1 MTTVKFVL
9 LAIFATTLTAY
20 ISAPAFATTKAIKH
34 IDLPDITSYEEA
46 KEVFNQTTSELRKKN
61 KLDATELQEVHMITY
76 SLEKAVAYFS
86 KNMEGDQQVS
96 AKEIAELVELV
107 HVSAENNRASETK
120 VYMQEYFELA
130 NTYLEGL

>member
-1 MTTVKFVL
+1 MTTIKFVL

-46 KEVFNQTTSELRKKN
+46 KEVFNQTTSELREKN

-86 KNMEGDQQVS
+86 KNMAVS
-96 AKEIAELVELV
+96 YTHLTLPTT
-107 HVSAENNRASETK
+107 VS
-120 VYMQEYFELA
+120 V
-130 NTYLEGL
+130 

>member
-1 MTTVKFVL
+1 MQTE
-9 LAIFATTLTAY
+9 
-20 ISAPAFATTKAIKH
+20 SAIKH

-46 KEVFNQTTSELRKKN
+46 REVFNQTTSELREKN

-96 AKEIAELVELV
+96 AKEIAKLVELV

-120 VYMQEYFELA
+120 VYLLEYFELA
-130 NTYLEGL
+130 STYLEGL

>member
-1 MTTVKFVL
+1 M
-9 LAIFATTLTAY
+9 
-20 ISAPAFATTKAIKH
+20 
-34 IDLPDITSYEEA
+34 
-46 KEVFNQTTSELRKKN
+46 FNQTTSELQEKN
-61 KLDATELQEVHMITY
+61 KLNETELQEVHMITY

-120 VYMQEYFELA
+120 VYLQEYFELA
-130 NTYLEGL
+130 NTYLERL